1 MAGPCPGAGPF
12 KFLRVTGR
20 LSRLLVTVVGPMDA
34 VRSQIEV
41 AFIQQGA
48 TYYSASSSTL
58 NN

>member
-1 MAGPCPGAGPF
+1 
-12 KFLRVTGR
+12 
-20 LSRLLVTVVGPMDA
+20 VGPMDSA
-34 VRSQIEV
+34 QSRIEV